1 MLEEPETVHAA
12 LDRIGKSYERAM
24 GEVYEITRG
33 VNEGGSAIQ
42 WLNTWAPG
50 FHAQMQCDMSV
61 MISNPLFRKFILPE
75 LQSQCRFLEYPL
87 YHFDGIEQ
95 LRHLDDILSVP
106 ELRVIQWT
114 QVDGQAP
121 VTEYIPALQ
130 KIQAAGKNLLLNAVK
145 PQQIRPLMEN
155 LSSKGL
161 LLVTDAAT
169 REEADSMIEE
179 VARLTHD

>member
-1 MLEEPETVHAA
+1 MMEDPETVHAA
-12 LDRIGKSYERAM
+12 LEKIGRSYERAM
-24 GEVYEITRG
+24 SGVYEITRG

-61 MISNPLFRKFILPE
+61 MISKSRFREFILPE

-95 LRHLDDILSVP
+95 IRHLDDLLSIP
-106 ELRVIQWT
+106 ELRAIQWT
-114 QVDGQAP
+114 QVAGQPSA
-121 VTEYIPALQ
+121 TEYIPEL
-130 KIQAAGKNLLLNAVK
+130 KRIQAAGKSLIIIVS
-145 PQQIRPLMEN
+145 PDQIRPLMEN

-161 LLVTDAAT
+161 LLLTTVPTKD
-169 REEADSMIEE
+169 EADAVLRE
-179 VARLTHD
+179 VSRLTHD